1 MIDKLTHAFTAFCIG
16 TLLTQTILLGYF
28 LSQGSLNGDTLTKVI
43 ALMNG
48 IDISG
53 KRLQQI
59 MAEHDE
65 REQPD
70 FEEIL
75 QARKMESLEMD
86 MRLRSQN
93 QYRDELSKMELDLR
107 ERIRRFDER
116 REAFNVKLERMEQ
129 GAKDKGLKEVQKT
142 LQSLDAAQAKEQLLR
157 IYDDDRLDDVVNIV
171 QAMPID
177 KRKDILA
184 EFVQPDEADKLAEI
198 LRRIGEGYPTTSLI
212 DQAGGE

>member
-1 MIDKLTHAFTAFCIG
+1 MINKLTYAFTAFCIG
-16 TLLTQTILLGYF
+16 TVLTQMILFGYF
-28 LSQGSLNGDTLTKVI
+28 VTQGSINRDTMTQVI
-43 ALMNG
+43 ALLNG

-53 KRLQQI
+53 NRLQQI
-59 MAEHDE
+59 LAQSED

-86 MRLRSQN
+86 MRLRSQD
-93 QYRDELSKMELDLR
+93 QYRDELSQMEANLR
-107 ERIRRFDER
+107 EKTKFFDER
-116 REAFNVKLERMEQ
+116 REAFNDKLAKMEK
-129 GAKDKGLKEVQKT
+129 GAKDKGLLEVQKT
-142 LQSLDAAQAKEQLLR
+142 LQSLDAVQAKEQLLR
-157 IYDDDRLDDVVNIV
+157 IYDDERVDEVVNIV

-184 EFVQPDEADKLAEI
+184 EFVQPSEADKLAEI

-212 DQAGGE
+212 SQAGGE

>member
-1 MIDKLTHAFTAFCIG
+1 MIHKLTNAFTAFCIG

-28 LSQGSLNGDTLTKVI
+28 LAQGSLNADTLTQVI

-53 KRLQQI
+53 NRLQQI
-59 MAEHDE
+59 MTRNED

-86 MRLRSQN
+86 MRLRSQD
-93 QYRDELSKMELDLR
+93 QYRDELRKMELSLR
-107 ERIRRFDER
+107 DKTQRFDER
-116 REAFNVKLERMEQ
+116 REAFNVKLAEMEQ
-129 GAKDKGLKEVQKT
+129 GAKDKGLMEVQKT
-142 LQSLDAAQAKEQLLR
+142 LQSLDAVQAKEQLLR
-157 IYDDDRLDDVVNIV
+157 IYDDERIDEVVNIV

-184 EFVQPDEADKLAEI
+184 EFVQPSEADKLAEI
-198 LRRIGEGYPTTSLI
+198 LRRIGEGYPSTSLI
-212 DQAGGE
+212 NQAGGE